1 MLVIIKIAIK
11 EDIEKLLMSDNVLFR
26 GGAIIILLF
35 KE

>member
-1 MLVIIKIAIK
+1 MLVIVKVAIK
-11 EDIEKLLMSDNVLFR
+11 EDIEKLLMLDNVLFR